1 MILEECG
8 TFRRDDC
15 NDDHRY
21 DDFNDLVLGIEFSKH
36 GNEVADIQLFIPETY
51 EQWF

>member
-8 TFRRDDC
+8 TFRRDNC
-15 NDDHRY
+15 NDDHRD

-36 GNEVADIQLFIPETY
+36 GNEVTDIQRFILETY
-51 EQWF
+51 EQKF